1 MAQFSLS
8 ARIRDNT
15 GKGVARRLRR
25 DDRIPAVFY
34 GPNAKA
40 TMLSVGYSDLKGII
54 KQNTSE
60 NIILGLQIESESGI
74 ESRKVMLKELQIDP
88 IKDTYLHAD
97 FYEISMDKELT
108 VDIPV
113 HLVNTP
119 IGVPKGGILQHVKRE
134 ITITCLP
141 DNLVD
146 SLEVDVSGL
155 DIGDSIHIRDI
166 EIPEGITT
174 AQEDHLT
181 IAVVV
186 APSVIAEEEEVEEIE
201 EVEETEDQKVE
212 EEGEDKETQSG

>member
-8 ARIRDNT
+8 ARIRDNK

-25 DDRIPAVFY
+25 DDQIPAIFY
-34 GPNAKA
+34 GPNAKT
-40 TMLSVGYSDLKGII
+40 TMLSVSYRDLGGII
-54 KQNTSE
+54 KQTTSE
-60 NIILGLQIESESGI
+60 NIILGLKIESESGI

-113 HLVNTP
+113 HLVNAP
-119 IGVPKGGILQHVKRE
+119 IGVQKGGILQHVKRE
-134 ITITCLP
+134 ITIICLP

-155 DIGDSIHIRDI
+155 DIGESVHIRDI
-166 EIPEGITT
+166 EIPEGIKTT
-174 AQEDHLT
+174 QEDHLT

-186 APSVIAEEEEVEEIE
+186 APSVTTEEVEEIE
-201 EVEETEDQKVE
+201 EVEEAEDQKVE

>member
-8 ARIRDNT
+8 ARIRDNK

-25 DDRIPAVFY
+25 DDQIPAVFY

-40 TMLSVGYSDLKGII
+40 TMLSVGYRDLEGII

-60 NIILGLQIESESGI
+60 NIILGLKIESESGI

-119 IGVPKGGILQHVKRE
+119 IGVQKGGILQHVKRE

-155 DIGDSIHIRDI
+155 DIGESIHLRDI
-166 EIPEGITT
+166 EIPEGIKT

-186 APSVIAEEEEVEEIE
+186 APSVAPEEAEEIE

>member
-8 ARIRDNT
+8 ARIRDNK

-25 DDRIPAVFY
+25 DDQIPAVFY

-40 TMLSVGYSDLKGII
+40 TMLSVGYRDLEGII

-60 NIILGLQIESESGI
+60 NIILGLKIESESGI

-155 DIGDSIHIRDI
+155 DIGESIHLRDI
-166 EIPEGITT
+166 EIPEGIKT

-186 APSVIAEEEEVEEIE
+186 APSVAPEEAEEIE

>member
-1 MAQFSLS
+1 MAHFSLS
-8 ARIRDNT
+8 ARIRDNK

-25 DDRIPAVFY
+25 DDQIPAIFY
-34 GPNAKA
+34 GPNAKT
-40 TMLSVGYSDLKGII
+40 TMLSVNYCDLEGII
-54 KQNTSE
+54 RQTTSE

-74 ESRKVMLKELQIDP
+74 ESKKVMLKELQIDP
-88 IKDTYLHAD
+88 IQDTYLHAD

-119 IGVPKGGILQHVKRE
+119 IGVTKGGILQHVKRE

-146 SLEVDVSGL
+146 SLELDVSGL
-155 DIGDSIHIRDI
+155 DIGESIHIRDI
-166 EIPEGITT
+166 EIPEGIKTT
-174 AQEDHLT
+174 QEDHLT

-186 APSVIAEEEEVEEIE
+186 APSAIPEEEEVEEIE

>member
-1 MAQFSLS
+1 MVQFSLS
-8 ARIRDNT
+8 ARIRDNK

-25 DDRIPAVFY
+25 DDQIPAVFY

-40 TMLSVGYSDLKGII
+40 TMLSVGYRDLEGII

-60 NIILGLQIESESGI
+60 NIILGLKIESESGI

-155 DIGDSIHIRDI
+155 DIGESIHLRDI
-166 EIPEGITT
+166 EIPEGIKT

-186 APSVIAEEEEVEEIE
+186 APSVAPEEAEEIE

>member
-8 ARIRDNT
+8 ARIRDDK

-25 DDRIPAVFY
+25 DDRVPAVFY

-40 TMLSVGYSDLKGII
+40 TMLSVSYNDLKGII

-60 NIILGLQIESESGI
+60 NIILGLQIESESGT

-97 FYEISMDKELT
+97 FYEISMDKALT

-155 DIGDSIHIRDI
+155 DIGESIHIRDI
-166 EIPEGITT
+166 EIPEGIKTT
-174 AQEDHLT
+174 QEDHLT

-186 APSVIAEEEEVEEIE
+186 APSAIPEEEEVEEIE

-212 EEGEDKETQSG
+212 EEGKDKETQSG